1 MPTRTA
7 LFTLGLQLCLLLPAA
22 AQPGTSSMPDRI
34 AGLFSGAKE
43 DELIEPDLAF
53 KLNVTVAGPSALNA
67 EVIPAKGYY
76 LYREKMRFSIKNSSG
91 VAIDAV
97 RMPAGVI
104 KNDQLFGKTEVY
116 RLPVPVQIALTR
128 TPGKKNVTLVASY
141 QGCHEKA
148 GVCYP
153 PIEKSVNLVLP

>member
-1 MPTRTA
+1 MSTRTA
-7 LFTLGLQLCLLLPAA
+7 LFTLGLQLCLLLPVA
-22 AQPGTSSMPDRI
+22 AQPGTDRVSDRV
-34 AGLFSGAKE
+34 AGLFSAAKE

-53 KLNVTVAGPSALNA
+53 KLNVTVAGPAVLSA

-76 LYREKMRFSIKNSSG
+76 LYRDKMRFVLKNSGG

-116 RLPVPVQIALTR
+116 RQPVPVQITLTR